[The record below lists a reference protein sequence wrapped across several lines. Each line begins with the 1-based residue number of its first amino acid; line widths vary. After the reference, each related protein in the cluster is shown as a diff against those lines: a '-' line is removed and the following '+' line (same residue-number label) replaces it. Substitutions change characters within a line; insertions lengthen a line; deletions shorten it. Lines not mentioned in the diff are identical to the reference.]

1 MAIVYVHASRT
12 RDFLNHYTEWC
23 RSRPRE
29 GLVRI
34 YMMPPEGP
42 PIGEEK
48 QFLKVPDTFLAYLTE
63 KRFPYRLG

>member
-1 MAIVYVHASRT
+1 
-12 RDFLNHYTEWC
+12 
-23 RSRPRE
+23 
-29 GLVRI
+29 
-34 YMMPPEGP
+34 MMPPEGP